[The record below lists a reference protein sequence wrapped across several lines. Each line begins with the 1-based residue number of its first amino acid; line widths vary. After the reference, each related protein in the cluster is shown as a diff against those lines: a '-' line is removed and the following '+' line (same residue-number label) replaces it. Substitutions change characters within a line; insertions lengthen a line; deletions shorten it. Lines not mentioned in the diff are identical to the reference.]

1 MATKPTGPKRGYQAY
16 TAQLTMSDYTVP
28 SSDTAFEEMS
38 NLLQHC
44 DKGELQEL
52 MDNEERLNG
61 IVADLEEVRALEV
74 TYYPTLTIKRIVI
87 YSNEQ
92 LDRAE
97 QKIKSFKS
105 KVLV

>member
-16 TAQLTMSDYTVP
+16 TTMSDYTVP

-74 TYYPTLTIKRIVI
+74 TVEVRYVHITLP
-87 YSNEQ
+87 
-92 LDRAE
+92 
-97 QKIKSFKS
+97 
-105 KVLV
+105 